1 MNPSRNS
8 QAQKQIPRSAKPTGA
23 RKARFARNDKQEKPS
38 AEAAGDVGLRA
49 RITGSG
55 EELRRGA
62 ELDELPNEQERRE
75 VADARGLLHIVGDDS
90 DGADVFQLHQ
100 QFFNFG
106 SADGIER
113 GAGFIEEEN
122 FGLDGKSA
130 GDAQA
135 LLLAAGEIVRR
146 LVEMVFDFVPER
158 RVPQAFFDRFGDG
171 NFGAVDSQA
180 VGHVIEDGLG
190 EGIRALKDNAEAAAK
205 GGKVL
210 RENARA
216 IEKDSAAKLPPA
228 AGPGHG

>member
-1 MNPSRNS
+1 MGPFFACPPPQKKLREISRS
-8 QAQKQIPRSAKPTGA
+8 AKARKARSAKPTGA
-23 RKARFARNDKQEKPS
+23 QSARSARSDNQDKSS

-122 FGLDGKSA
+122 FGFDGKSA
-130 GDAQA
+130 GNAQA
-135 LLLAAGEIVRR
+135 LLLAAGELVRR
-146 LVEMVFDFVPER
+146 LVEMVFDGQQQR
-158 RVPQAFFDRFGDG
+158 LC
-171 NFGAVDSQA
+171 
-180 VGHVIEDGLG
+180 I
-190 EGIRALKDNAEAAAK
+190 
-205 GGKVL
+205 
-210 RENARA
+210 ARA
-216 IEKDSAAKLPPA
+216 
-228 AGPGHG
+228 